1 MFKGPRI
8 NEKIRVPEVR
18 LIGPDGTQ
26 MGIFQTRDAIAKA
39 KEMGYDLVEVSPNA
53 RPPVCKILDW
63 GKYRY
68 EQSKKERE
76 GRKKQAVIH
85 IKEIQLRPSTGE
97 HDVMIK
103 LAHAQKFLEEGDK
116 VKITI
121 KFKGRE
127 IAHPEHGFE
136 MVERALKEL
145 EGKGVVE
152 QRPLRDGKTI
162 SAVIAPLKKKQA

>member
-1 MFKGPRI
+1 LFKGPRI

-53 RPPVCKILDW
+53 RPPVCKMLDW

-97 HDVMIK
+97 HYVM
-103 LAHAQKFLEEGDK
+103 EEGDK